1 LAAGGFQTTHHG
13 GRIAVDIALPLLLTL
28 QIVFC
33 GDSITRGWEVYN
45 LFDHS
50 QKVYVNGV
58 DSCTSADILGRIEPI
73 ASRKPHKVFLM
84 IGINEIKAQN
94 RIIDNYDKIIT
105 KIQEI
110 SPDTTIYVQSILPT
124 RTQRI
129 DNADIVAT
137 NARLKA
143 LCARQNRFVHY
154 LDIYSHFL
162 AADGKLGPN
171 FTEDGVHLTKNAYSL
186 WKKLILSQL

>member
-1 LAAGGFQTTHHG
+1 MNA
-13 GRIAVDIALPLLLTL
+13 ALPLLLTL

-33 GDSITRGWEVYN
+33 GDSLTRGWEVYN

-50 QKVYVNGV
+50 QKVFINGV

-73 ASRKPHKVFLM
+73 AAKKPHKVFLM

-94 RIIDNYDKIIT
+94 RIIDNYDKIIK
-105 KIQEI
+105 KIQDL

-129 DNADIVAT
+129 DNADIMAT

-143 LCARQNRFVHY
+143 LCARQNKFVRF
-154 LDIYSHFL
+154 LDIYKPFL
-162 AADGKLGPN
+162 ADDGKLGPN
-171 FTEDGVHLTKNAYSL
+171 FTEDGIHLTKNAYSL